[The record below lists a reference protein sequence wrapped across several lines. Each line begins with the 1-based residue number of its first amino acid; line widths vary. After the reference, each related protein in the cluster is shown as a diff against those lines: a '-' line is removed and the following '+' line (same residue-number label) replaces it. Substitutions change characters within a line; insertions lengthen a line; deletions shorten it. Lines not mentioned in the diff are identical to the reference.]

1 MSTATKYPRTFH
13 APWSLGRTD
22 DDKTHTAKTMDK
34 FFAGREVVVTEK
46 ADGENTT
53 IYHGGRTHARS
64 LDSKSHPSR
73 DWLRAFA
80 AQIGMDIPEGWRVCG
95 ENVYARHS
103 IGYTALPSYFLVFGI
118 YDDRN
123 VCLSWDDTVEWCG
136 LLGLQHVPV
145 LYRGVWDEKA
155 IAACYIGVSHFGGVQ
170 EGYVIRDAAAFAY
183 DDFWCHNAKFVRE
196 DHVQT
201 DNHWMQ
207 SEIVPNTLAK

>member
-1 MSTATKYPRTFH
+1 MEAKHPRTFH
-13 APWSLGRTD
+13 CPWSLGRTD
-22 DDKTHTAKTMDK
+22 DDKTHTLKMINWA
-34 FFAGREVVVTEK
+34 FERCREVIVTEK

-80 AQIGMDIPEGWRVCG
+80 AQVGHDIPENWRVCG

-118 YDDRN
+118 YDENN

-136 LLGLQHVPV
+136 LLGLEHVPV
-145 LYRGVWDEKA
+145 LYRGPWNVEDVK
-155 IAACYIGVSHFGGVQ
+155 ACYTGVSRFGGVQ
-170 EGYVIRDAAAFAY
+170 EGYVVRDAARFRY
-183 DDFWCHNAKFVRE
+183 EDFWSATAKFVRE
-196 DHVQT
+196 SHVQT
-201 DNHWMQ
+201 DKHWMQ
-207 SEIVPNTLAK
+207 QEVVPNGKA